1 MAWPLTWVKGLFK
14 PEAPDAVIDA
24 PEVGKNETSN
34 PKRPAVMLISIIGL
48 GEAERDN
55 MLDWMVEDCAAS
67 GKVPVFIVDDLDL
80 APWLSRE
87 LVVEHLPS
95 MKRQRKVAPDLDW
108 DLYLKR
114 RLDFLKRKWSVEHI
128 VDLGRS
134 LDQLTG
140 TSLGATI
147 DVEPARQ
154 AIGSH

>member
-1 MAWPLTWVKGLFK
+1 MAWPLTWIKGLLR
-14 PEAPDAVIDA
+14 PAAPVAAIESPATAEDKSS
-24 PEVGKNETSN
+24 G
-34 PKRPAVMLISIIGL
+34 PKRPVVMLISVIGL
-48 GEAERDN
+48 GEAERDT
-55 MLDWMVEDCAAS
+55 MLDWMVDDCAAS

-80 APWLSRE
+80 TPWLSRD

-95 MKRQRKVAPDLDW
+95 MGRQRKMAPDLDW

-140 TSLGATI
+140 TSLGPPVAIEAT
-147 DVEPARQ
+147 RQ
-154 AIGSH
+154 AIGSR